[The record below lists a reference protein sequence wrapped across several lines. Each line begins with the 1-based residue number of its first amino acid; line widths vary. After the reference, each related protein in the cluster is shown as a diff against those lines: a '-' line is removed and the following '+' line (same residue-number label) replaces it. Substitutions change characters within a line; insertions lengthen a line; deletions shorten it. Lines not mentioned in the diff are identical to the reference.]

1 MLNKNF
7 HSWRIG
13 TINIRTGKDNQQIE
27 IHEIESKTKL
37 LVCCLQ
43 EVRRLNNNSVIIT
56 IKLNRTNIFT
66 RK

>member
-13 TINIRTGKDNQQIE
+13 TINIRTGKEDQQIE
-27 IHEIESKTKL
+27 IHEIVKTKL

-56 IKLNRTNIFT
+56 IKLNRTNIFK